1 MQHLSW
7 VELSQAALRHNVRV
21 FKEAVGKADL
31 FLVVKSNAYGHGSR
45 EVTRILNNDVRVAG
59 FMVASLDE
67 ALELTKYTKKRI
79 IILSMWQRDSAL
91 IAEAI
96 ARGIEFPVYDMASA
110 KYLHTLGKH
119 LKKKINVHIKVDV
132 GTTRL
137 GLRYDAFAEIL
148 NLWRFSSIKIVG
160 IFAHFADSESI
171 NESFTKLQHD
181 RFEKVVDSLS
191 VAGHT
196 IPMVHIACSAAAL
209 RSAKYH
215 HNAVRL
221 GIALYGLWPSEDSK
235 KFSRR
240 SIHLKPVLTWKT
252 KILQVKNLSKG
263 DSVGYGMSYRAA
275 KPLRIATLPIGYWDG
290 YDRKFSNTASV
301 LIHGKRCPVRGRV
314 CMNVTMVEL
323 PQGIKVLPNDEVV
336 VLGRQ
341 GLASVSVEELA
352 DNAGTINYE
361 IVTRINP
368 TLPRIVI

>member
-1 MQHLSW
+1 
-7 VELSQAALRHNVRV
+7 
-21 FKEAVGKADL
+21 
-31 FLVVKSNAYGHGSR
+31 
-45 EVTRILNNDVRVAG
+45 
-59 FMVASLDE
+59 
-67 ALELTKYTKKRI
+67 
-79 IILSMWQRDSAL
+79 
-91 IAEAI
+91 
-96 ARGIEFPVYDMASA
+96 MASA